1 MFTKDTKL
9 PETAPQLKVVWIG
22 IEEQTPILF
31 KMMNLDSSI
40 FYFGFWEV
48 NYEHLGCFLPVKALF
63 WARESSKM
71 CVFWPRKVGN
81 VTVQI
86 CNISR
91 MAWRNAMIFWGVE
104 IGIISLIS
112 GGFYLKQDGSFGWK
126 AKKLCFWGFFNF
138 QPKRPSSIKN
148 GLRTLF
154 FIIRTNYGSNAV
166 KNGLVVLSQCC
177 LEVCVWHRNWKVQN
191 LDKYVAFPIVFGTL
205 TNTLAT
211 Y

>member
-1 MFTKDTKL
+1 MLWF
-9 PETAPQLKVVWIG
+9 
-22 IEEQTPILF
+22 
-31 KMMNLDSSI
+31 
-40 FYFGFWEV
+40 FG
-48 NYEHLGCFLPVKALF
+48 
-63 WARESSKM
+63 
-71 CVFWPRKVGN
+71 
-81 VTVQI
+81 
-86 CNISR
+86 
-91 MAWRNAMIFWGVE
+91 GVE

-191 LDKYVAFPIVFGTL
+191 LDKYIAFPIVFGTL
-205 TNTLAT
+205 CFDLVQEPSLEKFRRRMLKQWLNWQLVQWGSRLALRHNQKEILTLRHR
-211 Y
+211 